1 MAKNDG
7 VTDFDEYRRLIL
19 QKRIDRARRCLALA
33 DDVES
38 GNAESVRELRKFAQ
52 TMGIESEH
60 GKDANEFADRIEAKN
75 PVSVALLRDSATREI
90 QVAQAESDR
99 LGRPY
104 SGT

>member
-1 MAKNDG
+1 
-7 VTDFDEYRRLIL
+7 VTDLNEYRRLIL
-19 QKRIDRARRCLALA
+19 QQRVDRARRCLALA

-60 GKDANEFADRIEAKN
+60 GKDANEFADQIEAKKS
-75 PVSVALLRDSATREI
+75 VSLTLLRDAATKEI
-90 QVAQAESDR
+90 QMAQAEWDR

-104 SGT
+104 SGS